1 MGLIKISN
9 LTKTYGNSKVLNN
22 VSLTIEEN
30 KIYGLLGRNGA
41 GKTTLLN
48 LITNRIFPSEGIITI
63 DNESV
68 IESDEPIG
76 KIYFMTEQ
84 DLYPQG
90 LKVKELFKWTSEFYE
105 SFNMEYALNLCKKF
119 GLDTNKKFKELS
131 TGYSSICKIIIT
143 LSSGAEI
150 LIFDEPV
157 LGLDANH
164 RDLFYKELVANYI
177 DEPKTIILS
186 THIIEEVSE
195 ILEKVI
201 IIKEG
206 KLLSDKEVENL
217 LSEAYIVSGAE
228 DVIDKYIKDKNC
240 ISIDTIAGFKAATI
254 IRRLTEEDKKIIE
267 QTNIEVSNVELQK
280 LFIHLTGEEVL
291 NNESL

>member
-1 MGLIKISN
+1 MSLIKISN
-9 LTKTYGNSKVLNN
+9 LTKTYGKNKVLDN

-48 LITNRIFPSEGIITI
+48 LITNRIFPTEGEITI
-63 DNESV
+63 DNEDL
-68 IESDEPIG
+68 IENDKVND

-84 DLYPQG
+84 DLYPPS
-90 LKVKELFKWTSEFYE
+90 LKIKDLFKWTKEFYNN
-105 SFNMEYALNLCKKF
+105 FDMDYALNLSKKF
-119 GLDTNKKFKELS
+119 GLNVDKKFKELS

-150 LIFDEPV
+150 LLFDEPV

-164 RDLFYKELVANYI
+164 RDMFYKELVANYI
-177 DEPKTIILS
+177 DEPKTIVLS

-201 IIKEG
+201 IIKNG
-206 KLLSDKEVENL
+206 KVLGDREVEGL
-217 LSEAYIVSGAE
+217 LGEAYLVSGAAE
-228 DVIDKYIKDKNC
+228 KVDKYLEGKNC
-240 ISIDTIAGFKAATI
+240 INIETIAGFKEATI
-254 IRRLTEEDKKIIE
+254 IGGLTKESKKEIVELGLEI
-267 QTNIEVSNVELQK
+267 SKVELQK
-280 LFIHLTGEEVL
+280 LFIHLTGEE
-291 NNESL
+291 EAK

>member
-1 MGLIKISN
+1 MGVIEISN
-9 LTKTYGNSKVLNN
+9 LTKRYGKNTVLNN

-48 LITNRIFPSEGIITI
+48 LINDRIFPTEGSITI
-63 DNESV
+63 DGENV
-68 IESDEPIG
+68 IESDTATG

-90 LKVKELFKWTSEFYE
+90 LKVKELFKWTNEFY
-105 SFNMEYALNLCKKF
+105 SNFDMDYALILCNKF
-119 GLDTNKKFKELS
+119 GLNVNKRFKELS

-143 LSSGAEI
+143 LASGAEI
-150 LIFDEPV
+150 LMFDEPV

-201 IIKEG
+201 IIKDG
-206 KLLSDKEVENL
+206 KVLGDKEVENL
-217 LSEAYIVSGAE
+217 LNEAYIVSGASE
-228 DVIDKYIKDKNC
+228 NIDKYIKDKKC
-240 ISIDTIAGFKAATI
+240 INIDTIAGFKAATI
-254 IRRLTEEDKKIIE
+254 IGKMNEKDKN
-267 QTNIEVSNVELQK
+267 NIEMLGLELSKVELQK
-280 LFIHLTGEEVL
+280 LFIHLTGEGDVK
-291 NNESL
+291 